1 MKDKIKA
8 KLNKLKPVI
17 QTYGPPAIYG
27 AIGAATSI
35 AYLTNMGQSQ
45 LFSVDKKT
53 LRSVA
58 DGVVSVLYDTEKY
71 GDLIL
76 TKMPTDTQ

>member
-1 MKDKIKA
+1 MKNKIKA

-35 AYLTNMGQSQ
+35 AYLTHMGQRE
-45 LFSVDKKT
+45 LFAVDKYL
-53 LRSVA
+53 LRDVG
-58 DGVVSVLYDTEKY
+58 DGLKSVLYATEKY

-76 TKMPTDTQ
+76 TKMPTPKQ

>member
-8 KLNKLKPVI
+8 QLNKLTPVI
-17 QTYGPPAIYG
+17 KTYGPPTIYG
-27 AIGAATSI
+27 TIGAAAMK
-35 AYLTNMGQSQ
+35 AYLTHMGQRE
-45 LFSVDKKT
+45 LFAVDKKT

-76 TKMPTDTQ
+76 TKMPTPKQ

>member
-17 QTYGPPAIYG
+17 QTYGPPSIYG
-27 AIGAATSI
+27 AIGAAASI
-35 AYLTNMGQSQ
+35 AYLTNMGQRE
-45 LFSVDKKT
+45 LFAVDKKT
-53 LRSVA
+53 LHSISEGA
-58 DGVVSVLYDTEKY
+58 VSALYATEKY

-76 TKMPTDTQ
+76 TKIPFPKQ